1 MAKRYFDQRCG
12 FDGRA
17 FFVRDCSDHELSRLR
32 WDQFARV
39 GENGKEKRQRLR
51 ESVGQNSSDDD

>member
-12 FDGRA
+12 FEGRA
-17 FFVRDCSDHELSRLR
+17 SFVRDCTDQELSFLL
-32 WDQFARV
+32 WDHFARV

-51 ESVGQNSSDDD
+51 KSVGQNSSDDE